1 MSDWNRPTA
10 IEGVTAGPAALV
22 IFLVALIGIIAIL
35 SCMDIDDPRERAL
48 MPLQLRGAL
57 CVWDRIRD
65 SMRNQTVVLAA
76 PAENPQEPQIVA
88 APPEFS
94 LHEKVN

>member
-22 IFLVALIGIIAIL
+22 IFLVAVIGLIAIL
-35 SCMDIDDPRERAL
+35 SCTNIDDPRERAF

-57 CVWDRIRD
+57 WVWDRIRA
-65 SMRNQTVVLAA
+65 SMRKQTVLLAA
-76 PAENPQEPQIVA
+76 PAEEPQIVA
-88 APPEFS
+88 APPHS